1 MERETVDF
9 FRTPYFLVKADK
21 KFAEEISE
29 EIKDILKKKK
39 TKKFDDLIN
48 YKNYAS
54 NKIRQ
59 DLKDDQKR
67 NAPISSLGF
76 DTYTSVGGFLD
87 NDGPEIELEELPS
100 KIQNHLDDNVK
111 TIPLSLDYESMWLNI
126 TYNNDYNRCHN
137 HKDSQADLVFVL
149 YLTKGTLWLR
159 NPNHRPKLDR
169 FYSHMGSSVSIEFNI
184 GDMIIFPSDIDHWVE
199 PYKENYTRISI
210 AGNLRIN

>member
-21 KFAEEISE
+21 KIAEEISE
-29 EIKDILKKKK
+29 EVRDILKKRK
-39 TKKFDDLIN
+39 TKKFDNLIN

-59 DLKDDQKR
+59 DLKSDQKR
-67 NAPISSLGF
+67 DAPITSLGF

-111 TIPLSLDYESMWLNI
+111 AIPLSLTYESIWMNI
-126 TYNNDYNRCHN
+126 THNNDYNRCHN
-137 HKDSQADLVFVL
+137 HKDQADLVFVL

-169 FYSHMGSSVSIEFNI
+169 FYSHMGSSLSIEFNT
-184 GDMIIFPSDIDHWVE
+184 GDMILFPSDIDHWVE

-210 AGNLRIN
+210 AGNLHIN

>member
-21 KFAEEISE
+21 KIAEEISE
-29 EIKDILKKKK
+29 EVRDILKKRK
-39 TKKFDDLIN
+39 TKKFDNLIN

-59 DLKDDQKR
+59 DLKSDQKR
-67 NAPISSLGF
+67 DAPITSLGF

-87 NDGPEIELEELPS
+87 NDGPEIKLEELPN

-111 TIPLSLDYESMWLNI
+111 AIPLSLTYESIWMNI
-126 TYNNDYNRCHN
+126 THNNDYNRCHN
-137 HKDSQADLVFVL
+137 HKDQADLVFVL

-169 FYSHMGSSVSIEFNI
+169 FYSHMGSSLSIAFNT
-184 GDMIIFPSDIDHWVE
+184 GDMILFPSDIDHWVE